1 MGDNQV
7 IQSREVTLMQP
18 ISATS
23 YNPRAGAKTAPSGK
37 ADRKPVRRRR
47 RQQNGSSRL
56 TLNRQLAKAVSRY
69 A

>member
-1 MGDNQV
+1 
-7 IQSREVTLMQP
+7 MQP

-23 YNPRAGAKTAPSGK
+23 HGSPSGTKTGPSGKSGK

-47 RQQNGSSRL
+47 RQQRGGARL
-56 TLNRQLAKAVSRY
+56 TLNHKTGKVESRY

>member
-1 MGDNQV
+1 
-7 IQSREVTLMQP
+7 MQP

-23 YNPRAGAKTAPSGK
+23 YSPSSGAKTGPSGKSGK
-37 ADRKPVRRRR
+37 ADRKPGRRR

>member
-1 MGDNQV
+1 
-7 IQSREVTLMQP
+7 MQP

-23 YNPRAGAKTAPSGK
+23 YGPRAGVKTGPSGK
-37 ADRKPVRRRR
+37 SGKTGRQPVRRRR

>member
-1 MGDNQV
+1 
-7 IQSREVTLMQP
+7 MQP

-23 YNPRAGAKTAPSGK
+23 YSPRAGTKTAPCRTCGK
-37 ADRKPVRRRR
+37 TGQQPVRRRR

-56 TLNRQLAKAVSRY
+56 TLNRQLAKAMSRY